1 MPGLRQSRFV
11 RLPEVLQLTGVS
23 RSTIY
28 RWMANGEF
36 PNQISLGGNTVAW
49 LERDLEVWIH
59 RRIESADA

>member
-36 PNQISLGGNTVAW
+36 PIQISLGGNTVAW
-49 LERDLEVWIH
+49 LESDLEVWIH
-59 RRIESADA
+59 RRIGSAEA